1 MAYKKVNG
9 NWYDEDMSP
18 EDIAMAE
25 ANNRRRLQQGV
36 DGSNMTGGDWLK
48 RDLVDPWSKI
58 DADDNWLQK
67 LGKTAADWTIAP
79 AIKTGVNIGDEIED
93 TLGNADGAEKNWDG
107 DDALDALFSVPA
119 LRAGKAAIKN
129 LGYLRPTKETGW
141 KGLDRFGKNVGQAFG
156 TARGNSKRKSFDQL
170 RNIFGLG
177 SAKPGTKWGKQAVQ
191 YGVGGL
197 SGGALAYNA
206 LSDDG
211 GAPANATIDDPQ
223 KTSDTN
229 AESDKILQ
237 ELLGEE
243 GAEKVKQALA
253 GGAPSLD
260 NLDPNIDQLNRWKT
274 ARDFLGGGMK
284 DHANYAPDL
293 FANDNASGIDPSMFH
308 AIQGNVDTHQ
318 LRKYAQ
324 KLNDLE
330 NRANVVKSHQSLIDE
345 AGGKDWSEHDKMAWV
360 QKYNRGE
367 LDDFATTPP
376 SMDNPT
382 PSSPG
387 SPSSPGNPGSPAPQS
402 GDDRLGF
409 GGSVSPWAELGLT
422 GGALALWL
430 ASRGKAKPPK
440 MPRAPQGGGTR
451 SLEKIKPEVTHADAI
466 PMSMP
471 QWNNRARR
479 PNFPK
484 LENQAP
490 RLGNRQPGLDN
501 ARPNFET
508 VGGPRNVT
516 PDVINVPPTPPT
528 PRLTHTPPPEPK
540 VIFKGSPKGPGPV
553 MPNTLDPRRYHLDGS
568 LAAPIPPWPL
578 G

>member
-1 MAYKKVNG
+1 MALKKVNG

-36 DGSNMTGGDWLK
+36 DGSNMTRGAWAE

-79 AIKTGVNIGDEIED
+79 AIRTGVNIGDEIED
-93 TLGNADGAEKNWDG
+93 TLGNADGVEKNWDG
-107 DDALDALFSVPA
+107 DDASDLVFTTPGAGWA
-119 LRAGKAAIKN
+119 GAIGKGAGKALKSRKFGPLLEGIGFGGKGFRG
-129 LGYLRPTKETGW
+129 LKPDTKG
-141 KGLDRFGKNVGQAFG
+141 F
-156 TARGNSKRKSFDQL
+156 
-170 RNIFGLG
+170 
-177 SAKPGTKWGKQAVQ
+177 
-191 YGVGGL
+191 VGGSKDFL
-197 SGGALAYNA
+197 WNRVLPTAAMGGLAYDA

-237 ELLGEE
+237 ELLGAE

-253 GGAPSLD
+253 GEAPSLD

-387 SPSSPGNPGSPAPQS
+387 SPSVSNPGSRAEESLNRADDKEYHNNEGTDWFPNDGLWMAPA
-402 GDDRLGF
+402 
-409 GGSVSPWAELGLT
+409 
-422 GGALALWL
+422 ALAAWALTK
-430 ASRGKAKPPK
+430 GKAKPPK

-479 PNFPK
+479 QNWPK

-516 PDVINVPPTPPT
+516 SDVINVPSTPPT